1 MNPHLLNSMPE
12 TSSASATPGADT
24 GPRILHR
31 EWKVFKPYLPKST
44 SLPAMKLLPRDRPRY
59 SCCRCGFVNF
69 YNIPLCVWCG
79 TDSESAVRAFE
90 RTVPRTRTTSAPPRV
105 FWKPNELG
113 RRASGFS
120 QTKNDT
126 GNRCTT
132 LLPGTRGGSYP
143 QRRNDRHSMMVL
155 PVNTP
160 IPHEHGRPQRH
171 KRSHS
176 EPNALRI
183 GHRTRPYYSVIRKNI
198 SSHTNSGA
206 RQSIVPRPL
215 SQPVLPP
222 TSFEPCPTSINDDEE
237 FGTTFAFVTPAAC
250 IYEARSPKSTLSAR
264 IGRGLSSPVSAVRAM
279 SRAAEMR
286 GELAALVRQSGS
298 TQDKSDAGAVGARLK
313 RFRRSLGLSR
323 RSRQEMESIC

>member
-1 MNPHLLNSMPE
+1 
-12 TSSASATPGADT
+12 
-24 GPRILHR
+24 
-31 EWKVFKPYLPKST
+31 
-44 SLPAMKLLPRDRPRY
+44 MKLPPRDRPRY

-69 YNIPLCVWCG
+69 YNIPMCVWCG
-79 TDSESAVRAFE
+79 TVSESAVRAFE

-113 RRASGFS
+113 LRASGAS
-120 QTKNDT
+120 QTKTDT
-126 GNRCTT
+126 GNQCTA
-132 LLPGTRGGSYP
+132 LLSGTRGGPYP
-143 QRRNDRHSMMVL
+143 QRWNGHKHTPSAPPSSSTDTRIRNDRHSMMVL
-155 PVNTP
+155 PVDTP

-183 GHRTRPYYSVIRKNI
+183 GHRTRPYYSVIRKNL

-206 RQSIVPRPL
+206 RQSIAPRPL
-215 SQPVLPP
+215 SLAVLPP
-222 TSFEPCPTSINDDEE
+222 TNFEPCPTSINDDEE
-237 FGTTFAFVTPAAC
+237 LGTAFAFVTPAAC
-250 IYEARSPKSTLSAR
+250 TYEARSPKSTLSAR

-279 SRAAEMR
+279 NKAAEMR

-298 TQDKSDAGAVGARLK
+298 TQDKSDARGAVAVRLK

-323 RSRQEMESIC
+323 KSRREMESIC